1 MNKILAAA
9 IIGLSILVCF
19 LKLENAKLENQVLQC
34 KSEIKD
40 LENKAL
46 TINNKTLGEN
56 VKIKIVQQN
65 IKRNISDDEFDNW
78 VRIFAEVRANHSSRK

>member
-1 MNKILAAA
+1 MNKILAAL
-9 IIGLSILVCF
+9 IIALSILVCF
-19 LKLENAKLENQVLQC
+19 LKLENAKLENQVLQF

-46 TINNKTLGEN
+46 TINNKSLGEN

-65 IKRNISDDEFDNW
+65 IKRNISDTEFDNW

>member
-46 TINNKTLGEN
+46 TINNKSLGEN

-65 IKRNISDDEFDNW
+65 IKRNISDIQFDNW
-78 VRIFAEVRANHSSRK
+78 VRVFAETRADHSSKK